1 MKIAIV
7 AEAVEI
13 HSGSRAEVEL
23 AKQFAKMGH
32 KVIFYAHFKPSTSQ
46 AKQEL
51 EGAGVK
57 VTLIKSPE
65 IKFIGRFIGA
75 LSLTRALKKDQP
87 QIISAHTTLPFL
99 IASRLSGIKVVSTYY
114 GTQLDV
120 WLDKIFPKSP
130 SFLDKI
136 INLILNLAVKTVAFA
151 QVSLA
156 DKIITQTNYCREELK
171 KLYGKTAP
179 VVFWGD
185 APPHLSK
192 FKKPKT
198 NQPEI
203 RLLSV
208 SRIIPYKGFH
218 ILIEIVTQL
227 AERFNNLKLTI
238 IGSHPNKKYLSYLRK
253 IKPKNVDIIVDASDE
268 VLANHY
274 QKCDIYVTCDKF
286 LFFGQPILEA
296 ATFQTPAIA
305 LNCAAAGEVVINGKT
320 GFVAKNS
327 DEFKKLLVKLI
338 NSPQL
343 RIKLGKGAKNFAS
356 KHTWERC
363 AKNYLKILSKWA
375 SQCQ

>member
-130 SFLDKI
+130 FFSWLQK
-136 INLILNLAVKTVAFA
+136 KT
-151 QVSLA
+151 
-156 DKIITQTNYCREELK
+156 
-171 KLYGKTAP
+171 LY
-179 VVFWGD
+179 
-185 APPHLSK
+185 
-192 FKKPKT
+192 
-198 NQPEI
+198 EI
-203 RLLSV
+203 RAESASLL
-208 SRIIPYKGFH
+208 P
-218 ILIEIVTQL
+218 
-227 AERFNNLKLTI
+227 
-238 IGSHPNKKYLSYLRK
+238 
-253 IKPKNVDIIVDASDE
+253 
-268 VLANHY
+268 
-274 QKCDIYVTCDKF
+274 
-286 LFFGQPILEA
+286 
-296 ATFQTPAIA
+296 
-305 LNCAAAGEVVINGKT
+305 
-320 GFVAKNS
+320 
-327 DEFKKLLVKLI
+327 
-338 NSPQL
+338 
-343 RIKLGKGAKNFAS
+343 
-356 KHTWERC
+356 
-363 AKNYLKILSKWA
+363 
-375 SQCQ
+375 